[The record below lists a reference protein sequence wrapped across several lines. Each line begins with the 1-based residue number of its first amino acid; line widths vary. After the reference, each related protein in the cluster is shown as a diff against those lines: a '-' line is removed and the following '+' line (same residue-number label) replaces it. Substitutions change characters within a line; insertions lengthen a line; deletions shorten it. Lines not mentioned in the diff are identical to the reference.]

1 MKAKLTPTKQAKEI
15 QHIIDDLL
23 TEVFKKYG
31 VFFAFSEAQV
41 QEQKQPGVKYSY
53 SSDLNMFYNSE
64 TPGNLFE
71 EMTAAVDKGIE
82 IDKQQNGKD
91 EIILRELLN
100 YECFYTGNP
109 GDAITKLED
118 YNYTKE
124 EVLEVFNNNFNRIV
138 EQYG

>member
-1 MKAKLTPTKQAKEI
+1 MKKEAKLIQAKEI
-15 QHIIDDLL
+15 QHVIDNLL
-23 TEVFKKYG
+23 SEVFKKYG

-41 QEQKQPGVKYSY
+41 QEQKQPGVKYAY
-53 SSDLNMFYNSE
+53 SSDLNMFYNIE
-64 TPGNLFE
+64 TPGNIFE
-71 EMTAAVDKGIE
+71 EMTAAVDKGRE

-109 GDAITKLED
+109 GDAITRLEE

>member
-1 MKAKLTPTKQAKEI
+1 MNKEKELQATEI
-15 QHIIDDLL
+15 QPLRDALL

-31 VFFAFSEAQV
+31 VFFAFSDAQV
-41 QEQKQPGVKYSY
+41 QEQKQPGIKYSY

-118 YNYTKE
+118 YNYTKK
-124 EVLEVFNNNFNRIV
+124 EVIEVFNNNFNRIV